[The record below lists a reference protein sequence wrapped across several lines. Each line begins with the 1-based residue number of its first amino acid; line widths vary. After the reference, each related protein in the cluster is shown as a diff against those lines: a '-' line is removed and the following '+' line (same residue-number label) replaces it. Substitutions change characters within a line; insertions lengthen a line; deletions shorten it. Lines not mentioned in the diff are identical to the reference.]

1 MRQLRPTVLAVVLA
15 LLSVASSRN
24 AEAQGHRPFD
34 LALSGGPTFL
44 TGADRGFYKVGF
56 HGQISALVPIHAA
69 GFTLRADAI
78 YLDMPGRNRSTQTVP
93 TGPDTLLIGDL
104 NVFGGALSAVVY
116 PGSPS
121 ASVRPYLNVGGGLY
135 RVQSEGVLYGQ
146 KVSGTDTKPG
156 VVGGVGV
163 SFPVGRTRAFAE
175 ARVHNIFAD
184 GGAARIYPVSL
195 GLIF

>member
-1 MRQLRPTVLAVVLA
+1 VLTAVLA
-15 LLSVASSRN
+15 LLSAAAPRS
-24 AEAQGHRPFD
+24 AAAQGHRPFD

-44 TGADRGFYKVGF
+44 TGADRGFYKVGY

-78 YLDMPGRNRSTQTVP
+78 YLDVPGRDRSTQTVA
-93 TGPDTLLIGDL
+93 GAPDTLLIGDL

-135 RVQSEGVLYGQ
+135 RVESEGILYGQ
-146 KVSGTDTKPG
+146 KVSGTETKFG
-156 VVGGVGV
+156 VLGGVGV
-163 SFPVGRTRAFAE
+163 TFPVGRTRAFAE

-184 GGAARIYPVSL
+184 GGSARIYPVSL